1 MHITVDLKTINT
13 NRLIWT
19 STVDFCVIRSFS
31 FFLDIPTGFRPFIK
45 WRAKFQISRVLI
57 RQSDWLNFIHFS
69 GNKLKINLALRLIKS
84 IDQALISI
92 PTILKFS
99 ALSQQD
105 YRMFLYI
112 IIKLFN
118 LYSLIYCETV
128 KNIIIIYQHGRY
140 IN

>member
-1 MHITVDLKTINT
+1 MHITADLKTLNT

-31 FFLDIPTGFRPFIK
+31 FFLDIPTGFRPLHLLNG
-45 WRAKFQISRVLI
+45 ACEISNFPG
-57 RQSDWLNFIHFS
+57 SDWLNFIHFF

-92 PTILKFS
+92 STILKFS

-105 YRMFLYI
+105 YRMCLYI

-128 KNIIIIYQHGRY
+128 KNIIIIDQHGRY